1 MKRSYWVEHKGRK
14 IVFVDFS
21 NTDIDG
27 VKEAI
32 AQAKPIIAG
41 EPPHSVLC
49 LVETHGSKFSMD
61 VSQAVKDFT
70 MHNKPYIK
78 MTAIVGVDGLQKVI
92 LNSVIV
98 FTRRTNLVVKAS
110 RQEALD
116 FLVSVGSAP

>member
-1 MKRSYWVEHKGRK
+1 MTRSYWMEHKGKK

-21 NTDIDG
+21 QTDIDG

-32 AQAKPIIAG
+32 AQATPIIAG
-41 EPPHSVLC
+41 EPKQSVLC
-49 LVETHGSKFSMD
+49 LVETFGSKFSME
-61 VSQAVKDFT
+61 VSQAVKEFT

-98 FTRRTNLVVKAS
+98 FTRRHNLVVKPS
-110 RQEALD
+110 RPEALD
-116 FLVSVGSAP
+116 FLASV